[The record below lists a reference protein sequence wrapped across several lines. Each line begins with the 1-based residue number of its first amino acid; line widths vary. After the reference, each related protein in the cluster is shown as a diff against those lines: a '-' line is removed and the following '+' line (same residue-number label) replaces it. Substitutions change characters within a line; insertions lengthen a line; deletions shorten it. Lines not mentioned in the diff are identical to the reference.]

1 MSLSNKLNEY
11 FRQMFASVL
20 YIKTVEVWQGSQVN
34 TYSSYLR
41 MYHGQSI
48 LSIFGKNLLIT
59 RIHIS
64 QQNID
69 YRDLIFINSSELT
82 L

>member
-1 MSLSNKLNEY
+1 
-11 FRQMFASVL
+11 MFASVL
-20 YIKTVEVWQGSQVN
+20 YIKIVEVRQGSQVN
-34 TYSSYLR
+34 TYSSYLC